1 MAANPVKS
9 TVTVYISAHASTIY
23 TPEQTRSKT
32 SVFEN
37 VEVLSSP
44 GEKLIPAEMGVLI
57 YSKTKELNGLTTE
70 IATFTEL
77 NRIYKDGTGTENHTN
92 ASFHRKKLREIK
104 REMKRIDKL
113 ADITYTDDSGY
124 SIGKPVNNKSFTF
137 HGKPNEYRRTKD
149 SSIRSGIPR
158 IRGDRKH
165 NIVWCHYGLFIVAS
179 SIEDHQ
185 DKSIASI
192 DPLIACFE
200 SSAFPKCMLDPTS
213 NHFEKSNLLNLVN
226 YNSYWKEYIESLPIQ
241 QVEKDKLKNIIKNG
255 ISDPYRLDLTDIIE
269 LLKGLSYDI
278 INIVD
283 PTCNTLR
290 ERKYPPAIMDIDTQ
304 DLDPN
309 PIDNKR
315 KGRRIRSRSATPS
328 PTTTATAAM
337 ALPLVV
343 KGGGRKTHKHK
354 YKRNRRR
361 RRRYTRRRMRQ

>member
-1 MAANPVKS
+1 MAANPVKP
-9 TVTVYISAHASTIY
+9 TVTVYISAHANTIY

-137 HGKPNEYRRTKD
+137 HGKPSEYRRTKD

-192 DPLIACFE
+192 DPLIASFE

-269 LLKGLSYDI
+269 LLKGLGYDI

-328 PTTTATAAM
+328 PTTTAAM

-354 YKRNRRR
+354 YKRNRRT